1 MRIILDA
8 NMLVSAY
15 TCDGKVRDHY
25 LHNFELVEIF
35 ISPEIFI
42 EFERHLRR
50 KEFGL
55 SPSEIPGIL
64 SDVLTRCLVT
74 RISSK
79 PNNSINY
86 GTDWHIYALAKQI
99 EANCVVT
106 NDKGF
111 SKRAATNG
119 IKCMQITDF
128 VSEYKK
134 NPSEITLKS

>member
-8 NMLVSAY
+8 NMLISAY

-42 EFERHLRR
+42 EFERNLQR

-55 SPSEIPGIL
+55 SPSEIPVIL
-64 SDVLTRCLVT
+64 SDVLNRCLVT

-79 PNNSINY
+79 PNNSVNY
-86 GTDWHIYALAKQI
+86 ETDWHIYALAKQI
-99 EANCVVT
+99 KANCIVT
-106 NDKGF
+106 NDKEF
-111 SKRAATNG
+111 SERAARNS
-119 IKCMQITDF
+119 IKCMHITDF

-134 NPSEITLKS
+134 NPSMITLKS